1 MSELHKYYFTIILNT
16 LIPFSI
22 GIDIVLID
30 KFSKMPYI
38 ENKEFYSKIF
48 TDKEIEYCMKF
59 NDPYPH
65 FAGKFALKE
74 ASKLPQAKKPILSAL
89 ISAERLKL
97 RTFSFKFLFS

>member
-1 MSELHKYYFTIILNT
+1 M
-16 LIPFSI
+16 
-22 GIDIVLID
+22 ID

-74 ASKLPQAKKPILSAL
+74 AVIKVIKK
-89 ISAERLKL
+89 
-97 RTFSFKFLFS
+97 TVSFKEIEILHGKFNEPKISCPLSNLNLEASLSHEDRFAIGVVISSS